1 MGEDVLGPEL
11 PMFALTLPAC
21 LPAGKA
27 DLHLPTDRK
36 YNKELKNRGKI
47 NPRSAATSLH
57 TMSEPNSAKAGPRLP
72 HPLPAFSSRIA
83 RH

>member
-1 MGEDVLGPEL
+1 MGEAVLGPEL

-36 YNKELKNRGKI
+36 YKKELKNGQNK
-47 NPRSAATSLH
+47 PQKCCH
-57 TMSEPNSAKAGPRLP
+57 
-72 HPLPAFSSRIA
+72 IA
-83 RH
+83 SYDP